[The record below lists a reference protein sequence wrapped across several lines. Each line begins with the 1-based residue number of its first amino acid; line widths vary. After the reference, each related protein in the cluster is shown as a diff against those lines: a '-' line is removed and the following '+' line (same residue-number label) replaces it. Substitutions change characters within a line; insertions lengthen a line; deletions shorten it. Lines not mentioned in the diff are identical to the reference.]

1 MHGIVSPDRC
11 FKILQTFCRRG
22 RSSIRNANALRQ
34 HFYTGDNFMKSLI
47 NAVAV
52 TVLCAGLTF
61 AQGPY
66 GGRTSTTT
74 TSGNGITREVNR
86 LTTLLDLSTAQVASV
101 TGFLT
106 TAQTAAAAA
115 QATIKTDRTAL
126 ATAITTANSG
136 ATITSLSTAIGVAEG
151 QILAARAGAAA
162 SIYGVLLPAQQTK
175 FTSLGGLGLLGG
187 GGQSFGGGRGAGRIR
202 GNGPGAN

>member
-1 MHGIVSPDRC
+1 
-11 FKILQTFCRRG
+11 
-22 RSSIRNANALRQ
+22 
-34 HFYTGDNFMKSLI
+34 MKSLI

-66 GGRTSTTT
+66 GSRTSTTT

-86 LTTLLDLSTAQVASV
+86 LTTLLDLSAAQAASV
-101 TGFLT
+101 AGFLT
-106 TAQTAAAAA
+106 TAQTAVATA

-126 ATAITTANSG
+126 ATAITTASSG

-151 QILAARAGAAA
+151 QIIAARAGAAA